1 MAGDKL
7 TFKEILTET
16 KMFSKLSNRKID
28 MYKKMT
34 TDEKRKILN
43 DFKEGKELD
52 IQLYK
57 SENFKSN
64 NEEYESKAN
73 KKLNGQGIKEAT
85 DVTSYAYQKQN
96 IRPSLLKVYNGIGS
110 FTTNLDK
117 QAKFVF
123 YDTQLKQNFVFIAQ
137 KDELIKQNDKI
148 IKQNDEIIKLLKQI
162 ADNNQSI

>member
-57 SENFKSN
+57 SENFKTLTKN
-64 NEEYESKAN
+64 TN
-73 KKLNGQGIKEAT
+73 
-85 DVTSYAYQKQN
+85 QN
-96 IRPSLLKVYNGIGS
+96 QLKV
-110 FTTNLDK
+110 
-117 QAKFVF
+117 
-123 YDTQLKQNFVFIAQ
+123 
-137 KDELIKQNDKI
+137 
-148 IKQNDEIIKLLKQI
+148 
-162 ADNNQSI
+162 

>member
-57 SENFKSN
+57 SENFKN
-64 NEEYESKAN
+64 TNE
-73 KKLNGQGIKEAT
+73 
-85 DVTSYAYQKQN
+85 
-96 IRPSLLKVYNGIGS
+96 
-110 FTTNLDK
+110 
-117 QAKFVF
+117 
-123 YDTQLKQNFVFIAQ
+123 
-137 KDELIKQNDKI
+137 
-148 IKQNDEIIKLLKQI
+148 
-162 ADNNQSI
+162 